1 MKIINMATYTI
12 TTQANS
18 VDITKDGETREY
30 PFNELIVQVDDL
42 DVDTLTLF
50 NKRSLII
57 DYYIYTTTDT
67 IDVNGVTVFA
77 DAAALKIEIDAAI
90 FNSGGGGSAVG
101 DVLYQNLYQLQD
113 DENSRV
119 AFVDSKIQQY
129 LRANSGEVITRD
141 EFEALTEYE
150 DKTYVVVGWGSY
162 FGSRIISYEP
172 FTYDVSDL
180 HVMKT
185 GNDTTGDGSF
195 GNPYLTI
202 GKAISVVGAAGGL
215 NIWVHEGKYEENVSG
230 LNYLYIEN
238 KNYTSEVRICAVPG
252 DKVELAPTGAG
263 TYIYR
268 LAGTCGNI
276 TLQGF
281 VMNSTASSTGIY
293 THTGTSVA
301 NNCKILDCI
310 INDYNNITL
319 SIAADGNPTTG
330 FQVKRN
336 SMYSTGDF
344 STYFRNCLD
353 LDFIGNIFRADGTG
367 VVRGFR
373 SDVGCGGTMNI
384 NSNTMFGK
392 NSLTGW
398 ILDVLAVIDDAGA
411 IVNINGNTIDA
422 GSRAIQVTGGT
433 VTNSIELNIKGNYIK
448 DLDSTIDAK
457 EYIDGGVCEYNV
469 IESDSNVGIGL
480 PSDYTFT
487 GGYSLRNMTIR
498 YNKIRAT
505 KAAAHGI
512 LFGELSSGNNCYD
525 NIIDVS
531 GTGRHA
537 IVIKGDSH
545 IVNNNMMYGGV
556 LDGVYL
562 KGATNCVITN
572 NFIKQDTG
580 GSCIRYA
587 NDGSGVTPEGNNV
600 SNNKARLSNGQV
612 IEVLT
617 SEFGTNNVQN
627 NNYYNITGAGT
638 WGQMFMSLVT
648 SLDSVKASWLA
659 NYPTGNTNDNESKT
673 II

>member
-1 MKIINMATYTI
+1 MTVIYNPLIKVGLDKTSSSASSEYDGSQGDGEGIKYSVKPLTYT
-12 TTQANS
+12 
-18 VDITKDGETREY
+18 G
-30 PFNELIVQVDDL
+30 
-42 DVDTLTLF
+42 DTLT
-50 NKRSLII
+50 
-57 DYYIYTTTDT
+57 
-67 IDVNGVTVFA
+67 DVDKVN
-77 DAAALKIEIDAAI
+77 DLL
-90 FNSGGGGSAVG
+90 GGGDSLATG
-101 DVLYQNLYQLQD
+101 LYQLQD
-113 DENSRV
+113 DENARV

-141 EFEALTEYE
+141 EYEALTEYE

-185 GNDTTGDGSF
+185 GNDSTGDGSF

-202 GKAISVVGAAGGL
+202 DKAVSTVGSAGGL
-215 NIWVHEGKYEENVSG
+215 NIWVHEGKYMENSQG

-268 LAGTCGNI
+268 LSGTCGNI

-330 FQVKRN
+330 FQIKRC
-336 SMYSTGDF
+336 SMYSIGDF
-344 STYFRNCLD
+344 STYFRNCID

-367 VVRGFR
+367 VVRAFR

-411 IVNINGNTIDA
+411 VVNINGNTIDA

-525 NIIDVS
+525 NIVDVS

-537 IVIKGDSH
+537 IVIKGDGH
-545 IVNNNMMYGGV
+545 TVNNNMMYGGA

-562 KGATNCVITN
+562 KGATNCIVTN

-580 GSCIRYA
+580 GACIRYA
-587 NDGSGVTPEGNNV
+587 DDGSGVTPQDNIV
-600 SNNKARLSNGQV
+600 KFNKIALTDGDV
-612 IEVLT
+612 MTILT
-617 SEFGTNNVQN
+617 SEFGTGNVIN
-627 NNYYNITGAGT
+627 NNYYSVLGTGVWGT
-638 WGQMFMSLVT
+638 RFGGAVT
-648 SLDSVKASWLA
+648 SLVESRASFVA
-659 NYPTGNTNDNESKT
+659 NYASVPTNDDESK
-673 II
+673 IIV

>member
-77 DAAALKIEIDAAI
+77 DAEALKTEIDLAI
-90 FNSGGGGSAVG
+90 F
-101 DVLYQNLYQLQD
+101 
-113 DENSRV
+113 
-119 AFVDSKIQQY
+119 
-129 LRANSGEVITRD
+129 
-141 EFEALTEYE
+141 
-150 DKTYVVVGWGSY
+150 
-162 FGSRIISYEP
+162 
-172 FTYDVSDL
+172 
-180 HVMKT
+180 
-185 GNDTTGDGSF
+185 
-195 GNPYLTI
+195 
-202 GKAISVVGAAGGL
+202 
-215 NIWVHEGKYEENVSG
+215 
-230 LNYLYIEN
+230 
-238 KNYTSEVRICAVPG
+238 
-252 DKVELAPTGAG
+252 KVELAPTGAG

-531 GTGRHA
+531 
-537 IVIKGDSH
+537 
-545 IVNNNMMYGGV
+545 
-556 LDGVYL
+556 
-562 KGATNCVITN
+562 
-572 NFIKQDTG
+572 
-580 GSCIRYA
+580 
-587 NDGSGVTPEGNNV
+587 
-600 SNNKARLSNGQV
+600 
-612 IEVLT
+612 
-617 SEFGTNNVQN
+617 
-627 NNYYNITGAGT
+627 
-638 WGQMFMSLVT
+638 
-648 SLDSVKASWLA
+648 
-659 NYPTGNTNDNESKT
+659 
-673 II
+673 